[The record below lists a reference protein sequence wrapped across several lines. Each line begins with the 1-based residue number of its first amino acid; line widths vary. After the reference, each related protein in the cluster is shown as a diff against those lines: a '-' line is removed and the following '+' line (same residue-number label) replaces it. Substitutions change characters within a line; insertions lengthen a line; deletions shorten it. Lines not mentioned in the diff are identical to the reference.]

1 MQGQGGLPIN
11 PRREQPPEEL
21 VWADGEAGV
30 DKDFQKM
37 SCVKDDGSGSGPNRE
52 GRGSDYLLK
61 GVLFQPLLNTALGII
76 NIQLGENYESR

>member
-1 MQGQGGLPIN
+1 MQVDGGLAIN

-21 VWADGEAGV
+21 VGADDEAGV

-52 GRGSDYLLK
+52 GRESDYLLK
-61 GVLFQPLLNTALGII
+61 GVLFQPLLNAAVCII
-76 NIQLGENYESR
+76 DIQL